1 MLTNPQFDLSNATE
15 TVALPNTSDVARF
28 NDTNL
33 SDTASSFT
41 ATIDWGDGT
50 TTTGTIVGSNGSFTV
65 GAGGHTYADE
75 NQFPALV
82 TVTRTADSSQL
93 LIAGTVAVAD
103 TDNFTPHGKT
113 ITYTPNTPLTN
124 VTVATFTD
132 SNTVNVSGDFTAQ
145 IDWGDG
151 TTTTGTVQGSAGSFS
166 IVGSHTYTAAGENT
180 ISVAFADDAPDAAS
194 GFVTGTAVS
203 GFGGA
208 VTFTSATEGTANNGV
223 EVATF
228 ADTSGSHT
236 AADYTGTI
244 DWGDGTTTSATVSGS
259 GQSFTVTGTHTY
271 ADEEGNE
278 ITGDSPLMKVSI
290 TRTVDSVTIAPTGTV
305 LVSDADFLTG
315 ISKTVGSSPN
325 QALTNVTVATFTDPY
340 LGNIAGDFKATIEWG
355 DGSAADTG
363 TVSGSNG
370 SFTVTGSHTY
380 TANGQFNV
388 TVGILEDI
396 PSPSQI
402 ATVGSKAII
411 GLAPGQFSLSTA
423 AEGVLLSGQPV
434 ATFND
439 GNTSDTVAAFTA
451 NIDWGDGTT
460 TPGTI
465 AGASGSFTVTGT
477 HTFADEGDEPVAVSV
492 TRTADAETATIAG
505 TTTVTESDTL
515 SITANNISGNPGQPF
530 SSVQVATFTTSFTG
544 NVASDFT
551 AAIDWGDGT
560 TTAGTIA
567 GGGGSFTVTGSHTYT
582 AGGND
587 TLKVTVAD
595 DAPGTATKTGTSTA
609 TINFA
614 GQMVLN
620 SATEAT
626 ALPNNTP
633 VATFSDSNGGDT
645 AASFTATIDWGDGVT
660 SAGTVVGGAG
670 SFTVE
675 GGHTYADEGNDTA
688 KVVLTHTADG
698 ATSTVSGG
706 VAVAE
711 ADVLTPHGT
720 SFTANAHQVFS
731 GTVATFSDSDTANVA
746 GDFAAAIDW
755 GDGQTTTGTVSGAN
769 GSFTVGGSHTY
780 AATGQDTVKVKLT
793 DDAPGTATATATTIA
808 TVNQAASVPYDF
820 NGDGKS
826 DLLFQNVNATPQIW
840 LMNGTSVISQTSLP
854 QPPVQWKIV
863 GSGDFNADGDA
874 DILWI
879 NTVSNQPA
887 IWEMNGTSIISAVA
901 LVAPP
906 ASWRIAGI
914 GDFDGNGTSDIL
926 WQNSNGQPS
935 IWEMNGT
942 SIVSMT
948 GLPTPPPEWRIV
960 ATGDF
965 NGDGKSDILWF
976 NTISDQPAIW
986 EMNGTSIMSAVG
998 LTPQPANMEIIG
1010 TGDFAGNGDADILWL
1025 NTSTNAPT
1033 IWMMNGTSVV
1043 STTTLVAPPP
1053 VWRLVGTSD
1062 VNGDGKA
1069 DLLWQNTSDGTVT
1082 VWEMN
1087 GTSIAANVPVG
1098 TPGAA
1103 WVLNNNDPPLPSA
1116 TPPGAS
1122 GNGGTMHM
1130 SMPDTA
1136 NGTSALSQ
1144 AGGAVLR
1151 GQFSLPDPGP
1161 FVGGQATGLP
1171 FGFDPQLGAGGGVA
1185 TLTNTT
1191 ITNSLHIGSG

>member
-1 MLTNPQFDLSNATE
+1 MLTNPQFNLSNATE
-15 TVALPNTSDVARF
+15 TVAFASNTNVASF
-28 NDTNL
+28 TDTNL
-33 SDTASSFT
+33 TDTASSFT

-65 GAGGHTYADE
+65 DGGHTYADE

-93 LIAGTVAVAD
+93 LIAGTIPVAD
-103 TDNFTPHGKT
+103 SDNFTPHGTT
-113 ITYTPNTPLTN
+113 ITYTPNQPLTN

-132 SNTVNVSGDFTAQ
+132 TNTVNVAGDFTAQ

-180 ISVAFADDAPDAAS
+180 ISVAFADDAPDAAT
-194 GFVTGTAVS
+194 GFVASNAVS
-203 GFGGA
+203 GFGGQ
-208 VTFTSATEGTANNGV
+208 VTLSSATEGTANNGV

-228 ADTSGSHT
+228 ADTSASHT
-236 AADYTGTI
+236 AADYTANI
-244 DWGDGTTTSATVSGS
+244 DWGDGTTTPGTVSGS
-259 GQSFTVTGTHTY
+259 GQSFTVTGSHTY
-271 ADEEGNE
+271 ADEEGDE
-278 ITGDSPLMKVSI
+278 INGNSPLMKVNI
-290 TRTVDSVTIAPTGTV
+290 TRTADVVTIHPSGTV
-305 LVSDADFLTG
+305 AVADADFLTG
-315 ISKTVGSSPN
+315 ISQTIGASPN
-325 QALTNVTVATFTDPY
+325 QALTAVTVAKFTDPY
-340 LGNIAGDFKATIEWG
+340 NGNVAGDFTATIDWG
-355 DGSAADTG
+355 DGSIVDTG
-363 TVSGSNG
+363 TVTGSNG
-370 SFTVTGSHTY
+370 SFTITGSHTY
-380 TANGQFNV
+380 AANGQYNV
-388 TVGILEDI
+388 NVGVLEDV
-396 PSPSQI
+396 PNPTQI
-402 ATVGSKAII
+402 STIGSKAII

-423 AEGVLLSGQPV
+423 AEGVLLSGQQV

-439 GNTSDTVAAFTA
+439 GNTSDTAAAFTA

-477 HTFADEGDEPVAVSV
+477 HTYADEGDEPVAVSV
-492 TRTADAETATIAG
+492 TRTADLETATIAG
-505 TTTVTESDTL
+505 TTTVTENDTL

-560 TTAGTIA
+560 TTAGTIV

-645 AASFTATIDWGDGVT
+645 AASFAATIDWGDGVT

-746 GDFAAAIDW
+746 GDFTAAIDW

-780 AATGQDTVKVKLT
+780 QAAGQDTVKVKLT
-793 DDAPGTATATATTIA
+793 DDAPGTATATATTTA
-808 TVNQAASVPYDF
+808 TVSPGTVPKSDFNGDGMSDLVLQNAAINGNVMVDLMNGTSVTSTYTVTNPGGPSWAVVADGDF
-820 NGDGKS
+820 NGDGK
-826 DLLFQNVNATPQIW
+826 DDFVVQNTTTGAPDIWLMNGTTIASTVALPIPPSSWHVIATGDFNGDGHPDILWQNTGGQPSIWEMNGTSIISAVGLATPPASWRVIGTGDFNGDGNSDILWQNSDGTPAIW
-840 LMNGTSVISQTSLP
+840 EMNGTSVISAVALTA
-854 QPPVQWKIV
+854 PPPQWKIV
-863 GSGDFNADGDA
+863 GTGDFNGDGHA

-879 NTVSNQPA
+879 NTSDNTPA

-901 LVAPP
+901 LIAPP
-906 ASWRIAGI
+906 SSWQLI
-914 GDFDGNGTSDIL
+914 
-926 WQNSNGQPS
+926 
-935 IWEMNGT
+935 
-942 SIVSMT
+942 
-948 GLPTPPPEWRIV
+948 
-960 ATGDF
+960 
-965 NGDGKSDILWF
+965 
-976 NTISDQPAIW
+976 
-986 EMNGTSIMSAVG
+986 
-998 LTPQPANMEIIG
+998 
-1010 TGDFAGNGDADILWL
+1010 
-1025 NTSTNAPT
+1025 
-1033 IWMMNGTSVV
+1033 
-1043 STTTLVAPPP
+1043 
-1053 VWRLVGTSD
+1053 GTSD
-1062 VNGDGKA
+1062 VNGDGKS
-1069 DLLWQNTSDGTVT
+1069 DLLWQNTNSSQVS

-1087 GTSIAANVPVG
+1087 GTSIMAAVAPT
-1098 TPGAA
+1098 TPGTG
-1103 WVLNNNDPPLPSA
+1103 WQLKNDGPIPADQMAGGS
-1116 TPPGAS
+1116 GA
-1122 GNGGTMHM
+1122 MHL
-1130 SMPDTA
+1130 SMPDGA
-1136 NGTSALSQ
+1136 NANSAS
-1144 AGGAVLR
+1144 GGAESR
-1151 GQFSLPDPGP
+1151 
-1161 FVGGQATGLP
+1161 TGVSS
-1171 FGFDPQLGAGGGVA
+1171 FGAALLDPQSSNSQHPLVLGG
-1185 TLTNTT
+1185 
-1191 ITNSLHIGSG
+1191 